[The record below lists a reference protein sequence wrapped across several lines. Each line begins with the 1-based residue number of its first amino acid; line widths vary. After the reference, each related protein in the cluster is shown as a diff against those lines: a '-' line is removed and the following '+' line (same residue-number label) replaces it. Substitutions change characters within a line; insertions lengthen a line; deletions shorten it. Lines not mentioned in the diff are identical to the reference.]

1 MRLNIQVVVAL
12 VALAMSGAVVAA
24 GATSSGGGGSGVGGS
39 HGGGASSGGSHGAGS
54 GGHGGGGHGGF
65 AGHIGMGRGSFSH
78 AMAKNAVASHTLA
91 KIEPGNP
98 NHNRLPTRHSDHWMS
113 PPVFN
118 GCATGTF
125 ASKGSDL
132 GYSCG
137 RPVKAA
143 IDRSTGQPIG

>member
-12 VALAMSGAVVAA
+12 VALAMSSAVMAA
-24 GATSSGGGGSGVGGS
+24 GAASSGGGGSGVGGS
-39 HGGGASSGGSHGAGS
+39 HSGGASSGGSHAG
-54 GGHGGGGHGGF
+54 GGGGGGGHGAF
-65 AGHIGMGRGSFSH
+65 AGHSGMGRGSFSH
-78 AMAKNAVASHTLA
+78 AKNAVASHTLA

-125 ASKGSDL
+125 ASRGSDL